1 MHHMRPGFRVTL
13 IALFTAIAVSAG
25 GWQRAQPQP
34 SELQRGLLWADLW
47 VQTSGEYMACC
58 LQTYRIAGD
67 QVQRNLQDLQARE
80 IGFAAE
86 QRGKPPAVIMDLD
99 ETVVDNSPYQTYLY
113 DNGLDFTVEN
123 FTKFIVD
130 ERASIRL
137 VPGVKDF
144 IARMDALGVT
154 VACITD
160 RTEETRQATIETLAR
175 GGINTAGMEDPQ
187 GVRLIMGHGEHDKVS
202 RRAKVLAKY
211 QVIGLVGDQLGDF
224 SDEFTPKG
232 TNLSVPQSIDIRRDA
247 VLAARGKFG
256 IEWFVLPQPVYGSWQ
271 RLLKGDATQF
281 MRRAEKK

>member
-1 MHHMRPGFRVTL
+1 MRQNRPIFRVTL
-13 IALFTAIAVSAG
+13 IALVTAFAVSAG

-47 VQTSGEYMACC
+47 VQTSGEYVACC

-67 QVQRNLQDLQARE
+67 QVERNLKDLRARE
-80 IGFAAE
+80 IGLSQE

-99 ETVVDNSPYQTYLY
+99 ETVVDNAAYQTYLY

-123 FTKFIVD
+123 FTKFICD
-130 ERASIRL
+130 QRAQIRL
-137 VPGVKDF
+137 VPGAKDF

-160 RTEETRQATIETLAR
+160 RTEESRQATIETLGR
-175 GGINTAGMEDPQ
+175 WGVNTNGMEDSD

-202 RRAKVLAKY
+202 RRAKVLAKH

-224 SDEFTPKG
+224 SDEFTAKDKDLEIPKAAEF
-232 TNLSVPQSIDIRRDA
+232 RRNA
-247 VLAARGKFG
+247 AFAARGKFG

-271 RLLKGDATQF
+271 KLLKGDATQYL
-281 MRRAEKK
+281 RRAEK